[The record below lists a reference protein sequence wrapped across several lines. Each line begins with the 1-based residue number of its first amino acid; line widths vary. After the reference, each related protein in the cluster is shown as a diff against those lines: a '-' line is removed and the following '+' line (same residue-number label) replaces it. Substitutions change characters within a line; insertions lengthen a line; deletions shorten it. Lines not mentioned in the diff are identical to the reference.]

1 MYSLGFTNGRF
12 DEDFHARVRRIGTI
26 HARIGLEP
34 RWYMGG
40 YALMLEELVRSVSY
54 ALSPLRRA
62 LSLFRLPNAAEA
74 SIAISKAALFDIE
87 ISVSIYVDEVQ
98 NKCKHM
104 ITGPRTVIFVISNS
118 TLTAYLMGPL
128 LIRILNV

>member
-12 DEDFHARVRRIGTI
+12 DEASHACVRRIGTS
-26 HARIGLEP
+26 HARIGFEP

-40 YALMLEELVRSVSY
+40 CALVLEELVRSVSY

-74 SIAISKAALFDIE
+74 SITILKAALFDIE
-87 ISVSIYVDEVQ
+87 ISVSIYVDELQ
-98 NKCKHM
+98 NK
-104 ITGPRTVIFVISNS
+104 
-118 TLTAYLMGPL
+118 
-128 LIRILNV
+128 